1 MMKSLLIRKAAGVAV
16 GLLFLAGCG
25 GGVPSGA
32 TGAAGAAAPLQHRAA
47 SPNFSGEYAG
57 PFHDNVYGKGKG
69 SAFYAE
75 QGASTGGV
83 LTIAYPSMTL
93 SASVSQVA
101 SGSSV
106 SGTTVGGAGSLYCSF
121 STSATYDAAK
131 HDLKGTF
138 TAVYGCTGEHGTFKL
153 HQKCYFKG
161 QGSEDIR
168 PDVGPHPC

>member
-1 MMKSLLIRKAAGVAV
+1 MSSLVVRKAAGMAT
-16 GLLFLAGCG
+16 GLLLLAACGG
-25 GGVPSGA
+25 GGVPS
-32 TGAAGAAAPLQHRAA
+32 AASSVPGGAAPLQHRAP

-93 SASVSQVA
+93 TASVSQVA
-101 SGSSV
+101 NGSTV
-106 SGTTVGGAGSLYCSF
+106 NGTTVGGAGSLYCSF
-121 STSATYDAAK
+121 STTATYDSAK

-138 TAVYGCTGEHGTFKL
+138 TAVYGCTGEHGSFKL
-153 HQKCYFKG
+153 HQKCFFKG
-161 QGSEDIR
+161 QGSGDIR
-168 PDVGPHPC
+168 PENGPHPC